1 MPSIVTCARCRMGVR
16 GGGGGVLFG
25 LRIDFV
31 LAAVVGVPTTNGM
44 RSPRR
49 TLASLDEP
57 LIALC
62 EVAHHDGLLP
72 LIDSVAVLRSEWQ
85 YVGERVGGILRQVC
99 AHREHHAFLSFH
111 LEEDSHP
118 HTHLEEV
125 LLALHDL
132 YEMARQCQKE
142 QAVAFLL
149 THPDH
154 SRATRAQLKAEVT
167 HQLQQKLWR
176 LSIEV
181 VEMHVDLQ
189 SHAATCN
196 CSDYTCGA
204 SMADAMKADDDD
216 MEETVEEDIL
226 GPGVIEAKAIEVD
239 VIEPVP
245 AELAPSPPMLR
256 ASPLMVP
263 FHSAPR
269 GRPVIAGR
277 PNAPKVWQFLEGE
290 PPPKVY
296 AHRNYFYQVCWT
308 THSQSAPTSPRR
320 AAHTYPHRHGSG
332 THAHVSA
339 RANSR
344 APSSPRMAERMNAH
358 RPAPSFST
366 GASQQSQPGPLTA
379 GALGTRPYHTPRR
392 AAPTFLAGRESGLA
406 ARGRTHLS
414 SVHVISTPE
423 EARHLLG
430 PDWSSHLLNMVFS
443 PTPPE

>member
-1 MPSIVTCARCRMGVR
+1 VR

-25 LRIDFV
+25 VRIDFV

-49 TLASLDEP
+49 TLASLDQP

-62 EVAHHDGLLP
+62 EVAYHDVLLP
-72 LIDSVAVLRSEWQ
+72 LIDSMAVLRSEWQ

-99 AHREHHAFLSFH
+99 AHRAHHPFLSTH
-111 LEEDSHP
+111 LEENSHP
-118 HTHLEEV
+118 HTHLEEI

-142 QAVAFLL
+142 QAIAFLL

-154 SRATRAQLKAEVT
+154 SHTTRAQLKAEVT

-189 SHAATCN
+189 SHASTCN

-204 SMADAMKADDDD
+204 SAADAMKADDDD
-216 MEETVEEDIL
+216 MEEAAEEDTL
-226 GPGVIEAKAIEVD
+226 GPDVVEAKAIEAD
-239 VIEPVP
+239 VMEPVL
-245 AELAPSPPMLR
+245 AESTPSPPMSGG
-256 ASPLMVP
+256 AMVP
-263 FHSAPR
+263 FHAAPR
-269 GRPVIAGR
+269 GRRPMIAGR
-277 PNAPKVWQFLEGE
+277 PNAPKVWQFLSADVCN
-290 PPPKVY
+290 PSSTCACP
-296 AHRNYFYQVCWT
+296 QVCWT

-320 AAHTYPHRHGSG
+320 AAHTYPHRHGNG

-344 APSSPRMAERMNAH
+344 APSSPRMTERMNAH
-358 RPAPSFST
+358 RRPAPSFPT
-366 GASQQSQPGPLTA
+366 GASQQSQPTPLIGEAA
-379 GALGTRPYHTPRR
+379 GALGTRSYHTPRR
-392 AAPTFLAGRESGLA
+392 AVPTFLAGRERGPA
-406 ARGRTHLS
+406 AKGRTRLS
-414 SVHVISTPE
+414 SVHVISTAE
-423 EARHLLG
+423 EARYLLG